1 MKKHEKH
8 GKLLIENITTFLE
21 NEEEQN
27 NQKVKTKD
35 PKDFDVKKLVPLAM
49 KWLKSKF
56 GDEFEF
62 KHKQNLSE
70 IGKTYYASI
79 DGKEFGIAGKKFDT
93 TGDGEADTVLF
104 KILPDEEEEEKEP
117 AFGE

>member
-1 MKKHEKH
+1 MNKHVNH
-8 GKLLIENITTFLE
+8 GKLLIENTVTFLE
-21 NEEEQN
+21 NEPEDKEP
-27 NQKVKTKD
+27 KSPEKLS
-35 PKDFDVKKLVPLAM
+35 KDFDAKKLVPLAM

-56 GDEFEF
+56 GDEFSF

-70 IGKTYYASI
+70 VGKTYFASI